1 MDQAYNKSLIDTLL
15 FRCFSISSDYTS
27 FHLEV
32 GNLREI
38 LKKNSYPSGIIEQYI
53 RSFLIK
59 LHITRKVIPT
69 VPKKELFIVLPY
81 PGKLSSNLKRK
92 LTTCLKNSLPQ
103 RNIKIILQSTNRL
116 SSLFCFKDVIPKE
129 LLSQFVYKFLCGNCN
144 VTYDGKTERHLNLRS
159 SEHIGIGKTE
169 RHLNLRS
176 SEHIG
181 ISHLTG
187 KKVECKPSAVSDYL
201 LLHNHD
207 SDFYDFTILCRDN
220 NGFRL
225 LIKESILISR
235 DSPVLN
241 KNTASIPLL
250 LFD

>member
-1 MDQAYNKSLIDTLL
+1 MDQIYKQSLVDTLL
-15 FRCFSISSDYTS
+15 FRCFSICSDYIL

-32 GNLREI
+32 ENLIEI
-38 LKKNSYPSGIIEQYI
+38 LKKNSYPSGIIEQCI
-53 RSFLIK
+53 RSFLNK
-59 LHITRKVIPT
+59 VHVLKKVIPT

-81 PGKLSSNLKRK
+81 LGTLSSNLKQK
-92 LTTCLKNSLPQ
+92 LRTCFKNSLPQ
-103 RNIKIILQSTNRL
+103 CNIRIIFKSANRL
-116 SSLFCFKDVIPKE
+116 SSLFRFKDVIPKE
-129 LLSQFVYKFLCGNCN
+129 LQSDLVYKFSCGNCN
-144 VTYDGKTERHLNLRS
+144 VTYYGKTERHL
-159 SEHIGIGKTE
+159 KV
-169 RHLNLRS
+169 RS

-187 KKVECKPSAVSDYL
+187 KRVECKPSAVSDHF

-207 SDFYDFTILCRDN
+207 SDFNDFTILCRDN

-241 KNTASIPLL
+241 RNTASIPLL